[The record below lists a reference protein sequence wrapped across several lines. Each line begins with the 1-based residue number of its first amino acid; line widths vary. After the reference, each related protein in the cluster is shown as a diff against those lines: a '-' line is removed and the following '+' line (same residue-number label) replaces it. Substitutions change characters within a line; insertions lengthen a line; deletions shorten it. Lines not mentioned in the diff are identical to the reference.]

1 MNGLA
6 EPAAGLTWQEATEA
20 LRADLDRAAV
30 DNAEQLATWVVQE
43 ASGLDGAEWLLD
55 RQNGAT
61 VGGMKRIDRLRE
73 RLVEGEPI
81 QYVLGHWP
89 FRSLDLMVD
98 RRVLIPRPET
108 EALVDVALAQLD
120 RILADSSQ
128 AAPLSV
134 VDMGTGSGA
143 IGLSIAAERVDT
155 IVVLTDVSSDA
166 LAVARANLAGNG
178 RSAARVRIAHG
189 DWFEALDHLMSDEPP
204 MIAHFERPNLVV
216 ANPPYIAYGDTVDA
230 SVFEWEPH
238 LALYSDGDGLD
249 AVYAVIDGAGDRL
262 AEGGALVM
270 EIGASQ
276 AAAVL
281 ERARRWSA
289 EPRVE
294 PDLAGLDRYLV
305 AVKP

>member
-1 MNGLA
+1 LQQLNGLA

-128 AAPLSV
+128 AAPLS
-134 VDMGTGSGA
+134 
-143 IGLSIAAERVDT
+143 DT
-155 IVVLTDVSSDA
+155 IVLLTDVSSDA

-262 AEGGALVM
+262 ADGGALVM